1 MPQHFFCALALT
13 VTLTTNL
20 TPMTR
25 DNDHRDGS
33 KLTLPRFDPKD
44 PTFFDDLQAYA
55 QDRGLGWLL
64 HADGED
70 TNDISK
76 YEDMQSDTYKNL
88 KTTGDNAT
96 DDDKDK
102 ARRWIH
108 DSSVLAGIL
117 RRSTHRNPLG
127 RNIIKRA
134 LKRDNTDG
142 VHALKKLCRF
152 EAFKQK
158 KIASGKWRG
167 STEPRSRHANL
178 GDIDSDSDGIE
189 AHAVDYD
196 TNNASDGSD
205 GEDNDSYDCNENGEY
220 ECHMSGCSEVFD
232 TAGDR
237 DAHGMFC
244 DRSFHRVNAAH
255 GNRHGQKSTHHTQT
269 WRPRHQ
275 VHTRTLQTCPNR
287 SKSSGATQCRTTW
300 MVTPSTAHS
309 RPSIAVKSPMDTASL
324 AASGSMSSNA
334 VDDTSQ
340 GL

>member
-117 RRSTHRNPLG
+117 RRSTHRDPLG

-142 VHALKKLCRF
+142 VHALEKLYEKYSP
-152 EAFKQK
+152 EAQSAAIQIQFDAYAQRGCPLDEF
-158 KIASGKWRG
+158 IATFDDYITALEAGANI
-167 STEPRSRHANL
+167 TEKYKVNQFLIKVDPALKSHVISLTSAAAEGCEYDFVIEELTRLHTATELHELAEKHA
-178 GDIDSDSDGIE
+178 
-189 AHAVDYD
+189 
-196 TNNASDGSD
+196 
-205 GEDNDSYDCNENGEY
+205 
-220 ECHMSGCSEVFD
+220 
-232 TAGDR
+232 AGLY
-237 DAHGMFC
+237 AK
-244 DRSFHRVNAAH
+244 A
-255 GNRHGQKSTHHTQT
+255 
-269 WRPRHQ
+269 
-275 VHTRTLQTCPNR
+275 
-287 SKSSGATQCRTTW
+287 
-300 MVTPSTAHS
+300 
-309 RPSIAVKSPMDTASL
+309 
-324 AASGSMSSNA
+324 
-334 VDDTSQ
+334 
-340 GL
+340 

>member
-108 DSSVLAGIL
+108 GGNSCKSEQIADMFTKALN
-117 RRSTHRNPLG
+117 RPLF
-127 RNIIKRA
+127 KA
-134 LKRDNTDG
+134 L
-142 VHALKKLCRF
+142 
-152 EAFKQK
+152 
-158 KIASGKWRG
+158 
-167 STEPRSRHANL
+167 RSRIM
-178 GDIDSDSDGIE
+178 G
-189 AHAVDYD
+189 
-196 TNNASDGSD
+196 
-205 GEDNDSYDCNENGEY
+205 
-220 ECHMSGCSEVFD
+220 
-232 TAGDR
+232 
-237 DAHGMFC
+237 
-244 DRSFHRVNAAH
+244 
-255 GNRHGQKSTHHTQT
+255 
-269 WRPRHQ
+269 
-275 VHTRTLQTCPNR
+275 
-287 SKSSGATQCRTTW
+287 
-300 MVTPSTAHS
+300 
-309 RPSIAVKSPMDTASL
+309 
-324 AASGSMSSNA
+324 
-334 VDDTSQ
+334 
-340 GL
+340 

>member
-142 VHALKKLCRF
+142 VHALKKLYEKYSP
-152 EAFKQK
+152 EAQSAAIQIQFDAYAQRGCPLDEFIATFDDYITALEAGANITEKY
-158 KIASGKWRG
+158 KINQFLIKVDPALKSHVISLTSAAAEGCEYDFVIEELTRLHTA
-167 STEPRSRHANL
+167 TELHELAEKHAAGLYAKAYGANH
-178 GDIDSDSDGIE
+178 GDNN
-189 AHAVDYD
+189 
-196 TNNASDGSD
+196 TND
-205 GEDNDSYDCNENGEY
+205 
-220 ECHMSGCSEVFD
+220 
-232 TAGDR
+232 
-237 DAHGMFC
+237 
-244 DRSFHRVNAAH
+244 
-255 GNRHGQKSTHHTQT
+255 
-269 WRPRHQ
+269 
-275 VHTRTLQTCPNR
+275 
-287 SKSSGATQCRTTW
+287 RTTDTGGDKCS
-300 MVTPSTAHS
+300 VCHKKGHTAVS
-309 RPSIAVKSPMDTASL
+309 DL
-324 AASGSMSSNA
+324 
-334 VDDTSQ
+334 
-340 GL
+340 L

>member
-55 QDRGLGWLL
+55 QDHGLCWLL
-64 HADGED
+64 HADCED

-88 KTTGDNAT
+88 KTAGDDAT
-96 DDDKDK
+96 DEDKDK

-134 LKRDNTDG
+134 
-142 VHALKKLCRF
+142 A
-152 EAFKQK
+152 
-158 KIASGKWRG
+158 
-167 STEPRSRHANL
+167 
-178 GDIDSDSDGIE
+178 
-189 AHAVDYD
+189 
-196 TNNASDGSD
+196 
-205 GEDNDSYDCNENGEY
+205 
-220 ECHMSGCSEVFD
+220 
-232 TAGDR
+232 
-237 DAHGMFC
+237 
-244 DRSFHRVNAAH
+244 
-255 GNRHGQKSTHHTQT
+255 
-269 WRPRHQ
+269 
-275 VHTRTLQTCPNR
+275 
-287 SKSSGATQCRTTW
+287 
-300 MVTPSTAHS
+300 
-309 RPSIAVKSPMDTASL
+309 
-324 AASGSMSSNA
+324 
-334 VDDTSQ
+334 
-340 GL
+340 

>member
-117 RRSTHRNPLG
+117 RH
-127 RNIIKRA
+127 
-134 LKRDNTDG
+134 
-142 VHALKKLCRF
+142 
-152 EAFKQK
+152 
-158 KIASGKWRG
+158 
-167 STEPRSRHANL
+167 
-178 GDIDSDSDGIE
+178 
-189 AHAVDYD
+189 
-196 TNNASDGSD
+196 
-205 GEDNDSYDCNENGEY
+205 
-220 ECHMSGCSEVFD
+220 
-232 TAGDR
+232 
-237 DAHGMFC
+237 
-244 DRSFHRVNAAH
+244 
-255 GNRHGQKSTHHTQT
+255 
-269 WRPRHQ
+269 
-275 VHTRTLQTCPNR
+275 
-287 SKSSGATQCRTTW
+287 SSMKTF
-300 MVTPSTAHS
+300 
-309 RPSIAVKSPMDTASL
+309 
-324 AASGSMSSNA
+324 
-334 VDDTSQ
+334 
-340 GL
+340 